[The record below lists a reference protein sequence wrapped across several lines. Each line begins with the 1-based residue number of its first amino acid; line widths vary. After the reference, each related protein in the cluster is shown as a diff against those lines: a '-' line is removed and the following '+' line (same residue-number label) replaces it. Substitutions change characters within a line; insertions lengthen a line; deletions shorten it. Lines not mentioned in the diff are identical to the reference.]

1 MSANPQADRD
11 ATLAR
16 CRPWLHVLASL
27 EIDSRFQGKFSAS
40 DVVQQTLL
48 EAWRDWDH
56 CQGQEHGQR
65 MAWLRQILAHRLA
78 HAAREFASTR
88 KRDVRREVSLEESLA
103 QSSQRLG
110 AILAAPG
117 PSPSG
122 EAARHEE
129 QLRLAAVLDRLPA
142 DYRQVIVLRNLQ
154 DLPHEEVARRM
165 GRTPGAVRMLW
176 MRALAELRRQ
186 ISR

>member
-1 MSANPQADRD
+1 MSEPADRD

-40 DVVQQTLL
+40 DIVQQAML
-48 EAWRDWDH
+48 EAWRDWDQF
-56 CQGQEHGQR
+56 QGHEHGQR

-78 HAAREFASTR
+78 HAARDFAGTR
-88 KRDVRREVSLEESLA
+88 KRDVRREVSLEDSLA

-110 AILAAPG
+110 AMLAAPG

-129 QLRLAAVLDRLPA
+129 QLQLAEALDRLPA

-176 MRALAELRRQ
+176 MRALAELKRQ
-186 ISR
+186 IGH